1 MKKLYFLNE
10 EESKRILNL
19 HKDATK
25 RQYLSEELPFT
36 SVDIASTKTP
46 IDSKSFNYQDYNT
59 PTNDVY
65 DGWFGSTKTNT
76 ITPTNT
82 VTPTNTSPA
91 STTPPPA
98 KSTGYV
104 DKPLVT
110 KIQQSLK
117 EKGINLGASGPNK
130 DGIDGILGKLTLNG
144 IVSALGGGTTVAGT
158 TKTETQPENM
168 SKKEVTTVQEPN
180 ATPELKTSTPSS
192 GIASNDT
199 AENSIDPV

>member
-10 EESKRILNL
+10 EESDRILNL

-25 RQYLSEELPFT
+25 KQYISESLSLT
-36 SVDIASTKTP
+36 QAQIDAANAAKAASNKVPSEP
-46 IDSKSFNYQDYNT
+46 IDY
-59 PTNDVY
+59 
-65 DGWFGSTKTNT
+65 GFGSTKTNN
-76 ITPTNT
+76 TNQN
-82 VTPTNTSPA
+82 PFFPNLNTSPA
-91 STTPPPA
+91 TTTPTTV

-104 DKPLVT
+104 NKPLVT

-117 EKGINLGASGPNK
+117 EKGVNLGTSGPNK
-130 DGIDGILGKLTLNG
+130 DGVDGVLGKLTLNG

-158 TKTETQPENM
+158 TTTETQPEIM

>member
-10 EESKRILNL
+10 EESIRILNL

-65 DGWFGSTKTNT
+65 GVGLTKTNN
-76 ITPTNT
+76 TNQN
-82 VTPTNTSPA
+82 PFFPNLNTSPA
-91 STTPPPA
+91 TTTPTTV

-104 DKPLVT
+104 NKPLVT

-117 EKGINLGASGPNK
+117 EKGVNLGTSGPNK
-130 DGIDGILGKLTLNG
+130 DGVDGVLGKLTLNG

-158 TKTETQPENM
+158 TTTETQPEIM

>member
-10 EESKRILNL
+10 EESDRILNL

-25 RQYLSEELPFT
+25 KQYISETLSLTAAQIAAAEAKKT
-36 SVDIASTKTP
+36 SGNTAPIDYTSSDYFNTKFTP
-46 IDSKSFNYQDYNT
+46 INT
-59 PTNDVY
+59 KFTPIS
-65 DGWFGSTKTNT
+65 GKTD
-76 ITPTNT
+76 
-82 VTPTNTSPA
+82 
-91 STTPPPA
+91 TTLPPN

-104 DKPLVT
+104 NKPLVT

-117 EKGINLGASGPNK
+117 EKGINLGTSGPNK
-130 DGIDGILGKLTLNG
+130 DGIDGVLGKLTLNG
-144 IVSALGGGTTVAGT
+144 IITALGGGTTVAGT
-158 TKTETQPENM
+158 TTTETQPEIM

>member
-10 EESKRILNL
+10 EESNRILNL
-19 HKDATK
+19 HKEATK
-25 RQYLSEELPFT
+25 RQYISEELPFT
-36 SVDIASTKTP
+36 SVDISSTKTP
-46 IDSKSFNYQDYNT
+46 SNKAPSEPIA
-59 PTNDVY
+59 Y
-65 DGWFGSTKTNT
+65 DGWFGSTKTNDT
-76 ITPTNT
+76 NQNPFFPNLNTP
-82 VTPTNTSPA
+82 PA

-104 DKPLVT
+104 NKPLVT

-117 EKGINLGASGPNK
+117 EKGINLGTSGPNE
-130 DGIDGILGKLTLNG
+130 DGVDGVLGKLTLNG

-158 TKTETQPENM
+158 TTTETQPEIM